1 MSVTDVKDQYQD
13 LFAITEAARNNQ
25 TRAKDEETDANGEG
39 GETSVLETR
48 FSELLRGRL
57 SSNIVFT
64 RLDQTL
70 NLPQRVVGER
80 DQSAVVDRRDEIA
93 GNDDV
98 DQFDPTDSLE
108 DPTRTAPVVH
118 NDAPIEQP
126 TQVRTDDAPRADAA
140 AVRDS
145 GRGQAQATN
154 SAADRA
160 AQRSVASETM
170 QAEEVPEEMAALA
183 RNAAKN
189 GDKKLN
195 ATVTNEQARIAST
208 PQASLSAKAAVD
220 AAAGTRRGAA
230 AEIQAQ
236 AMADGEETA
245 AAEEGA
251 NNIFNR
257 IKANAS
263 TAAGA
268 AGRAGSNTQAGD
280 ANGQGA
286 GTAQANANPNAQ
298 FAANLA
304 RVSTGT
310 TTSSL
315 TGTAQSGVTVDGA
328 SGATA
333 TLGQNNSIQSRSTPA
348 PTATANRPPPV
359 PAHVVADQ
367 VAVNIQKGIA
377 QGQDKITVN
386 LRPQELGRVEIKM
399 EVGHDG
405 KLTAVVAAE
414 RPETLDMLRQ
424 DSRSLIQT
432 LGEAGL
438 QADENSLSFTLQG
451 DNAGGDQQASSG
463 GGNGGAEEGDLSDKL
478 IETGFVFE
486 ETGGFDGDG
495 RLDVRI

>member
-1 MSVTDVKDQYQD
+1 MSVSDVKDQYQD
-13 LFAITEAARNNQ
+13 LFAITEAARTNQ
-25 TRAKDEETDANGEG
+25 NRATDEDSEANGENG
-39 GETSVLETR
+39 DNAVLETR

-80 DQSAVVDRRDEIA
+80 DQSAVVDRRDELPS
-93 GNDDV
+93 NDDV

-126 TQVRTDDAPRADAA
+126 TQIRSDGAPRAEA
-140 AVRDS
+140 AVARED

-154 SAADRA
+154 TAADRA
-160 AQRSVASETM
+160 AQRSVASQTM
-170 QAEEVPEEMAALA
+170 QAEEVPEELAELA

-195 ATVTNEQARIAST
+195 ATVTNEQARIASA
-208 PQASLSAKAAVD
+208 PQTTLSARAAVD
-220 AAAGTRRGAA
+220 AATGTRRGAA
-230 AEIQAQ
+230 AEFQAQ
-236 AMADGEETA
+236 AVADGEELT

-257 IKANAS
+257 IKAQ
-263 TAAGA
+263 AAGGA
-268 AGRAGSNTQAGD
+268 NAGRA
-280 ANGQGA
+280 NGNAQGA
-286 GTAQANANPNAQ
+286 DPNGTGAGNAQANANPNTQ
-298 FAANLA
+298 FAANLT
-304 RVSTGT
+304 RVSTGAV
-310 TTSSL
+310 TSSL

-333 TLGQNNSIQSRSTPA
+333 TLGQNNSIQNRSAPA
-348 PTATANRPPPV
+348 PTAMANRPPPV

-367 VAVNIQKGIA
+367 VAVNIQKGVA

-399 EVGHDG
+399 EMGHDG

-424 DSRSLIQT
+424 DSRSLIQS

-451 DNAGGDQQASSG
+451 ENAGTGEQQASGGGNAGGD
-463 GGNGGAEEGDLSDKL
+463 AEDDLSEKL

-486 ETGGFDGDG
+486 ETGGFDSDG
-495 RLDVRI
+495 RLDVKI